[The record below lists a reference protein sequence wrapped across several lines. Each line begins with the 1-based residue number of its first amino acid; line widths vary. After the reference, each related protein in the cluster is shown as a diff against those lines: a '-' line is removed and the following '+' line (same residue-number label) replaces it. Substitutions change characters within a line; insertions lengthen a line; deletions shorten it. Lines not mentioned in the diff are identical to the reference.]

1 MLYDFPVP
9 IQAENVYS
17 SPVGIARPFLSSMK
31 NHVIAFREY
40 PHEMNPLAGVLL
52 RHTLEVA
59 NKPLLAVFHHW
70 IVLNV
75 GIANIP
81 VDGFGGTALVEHQ
94 VVKGLNRF
102 LILLTVHA
110 PVPVPVPSRSNDPT
124 SSSKL

>member
-1 MLYDFPVP
+1 MLYDFPIP
-9 IQAENVYS
+9 IQAENVYA
-17 SPVGIARPFLSSMK
+17 SPVGIARPFLPRVK

-40 PHEMNPLAGVLL
+40 PNEMDALPGVLL

-75 GIANIP
+75 GIANMP
-81 VDGFGGTALVEHQ
+81 FDGFSGTALVEHQ
-94 VVKGLNRF
+94 LVESLNRF
-102 LILLTVHA
+102 LIPLRVHATA
-110 PVPVPVPSRSNDPT
+110 PVPSHSNDPT